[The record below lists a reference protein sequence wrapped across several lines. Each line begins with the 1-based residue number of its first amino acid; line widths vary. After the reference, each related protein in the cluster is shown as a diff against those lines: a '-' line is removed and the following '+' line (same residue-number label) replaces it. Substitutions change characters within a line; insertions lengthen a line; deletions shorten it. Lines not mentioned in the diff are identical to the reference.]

1 MAYLPGDNVT
11 IKIPVRELR
20 DLFNALEIAR
30 KGRERVLVRERV
42 WSSRQRPRHLPVGSQ
57 SVIWHYYVPQNR
69 WLLAIAHVY
78 LARGGQVIGEPDPKQ
93 IRIDQLVLKPDPSAF
108 AE

>member
-1 MAYLPGDNVT
+1 M
-11 IKIPVRELR
+11 R

-57 SVIWHYYVPQNR
+57 SVIWHYYVPHNR
-69 WLLAIAHVY
+69 WLLATAHVY
-78 LARGGQVIGEPDPKQ
+78 LARGGAVIGEPDPKQ

>member
-1 MAYLPGDNVT
+1 MWAYYMPNGW
-11 IKIPVRELR
+11 
-20 DLFNALEIAR
+20 ALAT
-30 KGRERVLVRERV
+30 
-42 WSSRQRPRHLPVGSQ
+42 
-57 SVIWHYYVPQNR
+57 
-69 WLLAIAHVY
+69 AHVY